1 MFSSAAAAVAWPA
14 RAETQTN
21 KDSTSQ
27 RRENNRKYR
36 DPNVLKEAA
45 WLKEDLDSL
54 RKEHA
59 DRLAQISKVENSTE
73 DLAELRGAH
82 KAVQE
87 ELKASKAQCDELRY
101 EMLTI
106 KTAGAQRAT
115 KVEDLQ
121 KDVQRLED
129 EKSQALAKLEE
140 AQKELL
146 ERERTEYRTQSCVEF
161 SCILDPMIEDLKR
174 QLLLFEDDKVRNE
187 GLLKAI
193 RQERDTLRQ
202 AADDAARK
210 RKAKAK
216 TKARFSNQRPDEG
229 SKECVGEKIA
239 TCPLAGVAKQTGW
252 SSVDPCFVNPHR
264 NHEATGAAVRA
275 KGVPYLKRPPSR
287 DAKKDFA
294 DAERNH
300 CEEAE

>member
-54 RKEHA
+54 RSMQTA
-59 DRLAQISKVENSTE
+59 LRRYPRLLTQFKPRRV
-73 DLAELRGAH
+73 LRG
-82 KAVQE
+82 
-87 ELKASKAQCDELRY
+87 RY

-146 ERERTEYRTQSCVEF
+146 ERERTEYRTQSE
-161 SCILDPMIEDLKR
+161 MQDLKR

-216 TKARFSNQRPDEG
+216 TKARSA
-229 SKECVGEKIA
+229 S
-239 TCPLAGVAKQTGW
+239 
-252 SSVDPCFVNPHR
+252 
-264 NHEATGAAVRA
+264 
-275 KGVPYLKRPPSR
+275 
-287 DAKKDFA
+287 AKK
-294 DAERNH
+294 
-300 CEEAE
+300 